1 MDLSEILDSIKSE
14 TPIEE
19 RHNPYDSM
27 PKAPAWSDTQK
38 LTRDV
43 GLQLSEF
50 QAYWLYW
57 LVETQLRGYHSY
69 EWSEMKEALQC
80 VKQTM
85 LSDSRIGTLLMA
97 RSCTGAEQSLRQ
109 TSMMP
114 MEGLPELSA
123 SDAPSVT
130 TQPSGQAM
138 EIPSLSEEIF

>member
-69 EWSEMKEALQC
+69 EWSEMKEAL
-80 VKQTM
+80 
-85 LSDSRIGTLLMA
+85 
-97 RSCTGAEQSLRQ
+97 
-109 TSMMP
+109 
-114 MEGLPELSA
+114 PELSA